1 MKIRIATAVVGLVAA
16 VSPALAHA
24 DGHRP
29 CSSDDRGGAWPSY
42 GHDAANTRTQH
53 DEHSLG
59 PAEVGS
65 LTPAWHV
72 ATPGALQSTPV
83 VSGGCV
89 YVATTTGLVLALD
102 AGDGHQ
108 VWQHQIVIATPG
120 STGGGIVGA
129 PAVDHGRL
137 IVLVSETS
145 RPYALALD
153 AHTGGVLW
161 QSAPMSTQAGA
172 YTNASPAISRGVVV
186 AGWSPTEG
194 DSSQQG
200 GVALLDAASGTTLA
214 TVYTVPLADQAKGY
228 AGGGIWSTAAF
239 DRDGFAY
246 VGAGNPNSKTVEHAH
261 TNAILKIDVD
271 RSRASFG
278 TVVASYKG
286 NVDQYDAALQSVSQL
301 PTCAVSDTNTQW
313 PLDDP
318 VCGQLD
324 LDFGASP
331 NLMTDS
337 AGRLLVGDLQKSGTY
352 HVAHAGDMSPAWSAL
367 VGGTCQACNA
377 ASTAYDGSSVYVD
390 GVPGGVLWSLDAATG
405 ARKWVAPVADGT
417 HYQSISTADDVVW
430 TIDGNGFLDG
440 WSAADGS
447 VLVKR
452 PLSADA
458 SAAVAGLV
466 SSGVA
471 IADHTV
477 FAAAS
482 DPSSSTGYLV
492 AYRH

>member
-1 MKIRIATAVVGLVAA
+1 VSIVGLVAA
-16 VSPALAHA
+16 ASPVLAHA

-29 CSSDDRGGAWPSY
+29 CSADDAGGAWPSY
-42 GHDAANTRTQH
+42 GHDIANTRTQP
-53 DEHSLG
+53 DEHGLG
-59 PAEVGS
+59 PAAAGS
-65 LTPAWHV
+65 LAPAWSV
-72 ATPGALQSTPV
+72 TTPGALQSTPV

-89 YVATTTGLVLALD
+89 YVATTNGLVLALD
-102 AGDGHQ
+102 ARDGRE
-108 VWQHQIVIATPG
+108 VWRHQITIVAPG

-153 AHTGGVLW
+153 THTGAVAW
-161 QSAPMSTQAGA
+161 QSAPFSTQVGT
-172 YTNASPAISRGVVV
+172 YTNASPAVAHGVVV

-194 DSSQQG
+194 DSTEQG
-200 GVALLDAASGTTLA
+200 GVVLLDATSGATLA
-214 TVYTVPLADQAKGY
+214 TVFTVPLADQAKGY

-239 DRDGFAY
+239 DRAGYAY

-261 TNAILKIDVD
+261 TNAILRIDVD
-271 RSRASFG
+271 RSRTTFG

-286 NVDQYDAALQSVSQL
+286 NVDQYDAALQAVSQL
-301 PTCAVSDTNTQW
+301 PTCAASETNTQW

-331 NLMTDS
+331 NLMTDA

-352 HVAHAGDMSPAWSAL
+352 HVAHAADMTPAWSTL

-377 ASTAYDGSSVYVD
+377 ASTAYDGRSVYVD
-390 GVPGGVLWSLDAATG
+390 GVPGGALWSLDATTG
-405 ARKWVAPVADGT
+405 ARNWVAPVADGT
-417 HYQSISTADDVVW
+417 HYQSISTAAGVVW

-447 VLVKR
+447 VVVKR
-452 PLSADA
+452 PISLDVSAVA
-458 SAAVAGLV
+458 AGLV

-482 DPSSSTGYLV
+482 DPSSTTGYLV
-492 AYRH
+492 AYRR

>member
-1 MKIRIATAVVGLVAA
+1 MRIRIATAVVGLLAA
-16 VSPALAHA
+16 ASPALAHA

-29 CSSDDRGGAWPSY
+29 CSAEDPGGAWPSY
-42 GHDAANTRTQH
+42 GHDASNSRTQAA
-53 DEHSLG
+53 ERELG

-65 LTPAWHV
+65 LAPAWHV
-72 ATPGALQSTPV
+72 TTTGGLESTPV

-102 AGDGHQ
+102 AKDGHEVWRHQ
-108 VWQHQIVIATPG
+108 VVVATPG
-120 STGGGIVGA
+120 ATGGAIVGA

-137 IVLVSETS
+137 IVLISETD

-153 AHTGGVLW
+153 ARSGNVLW
-161 QSAPMSTQAGA
+161 RSAPMSTQPGS
-172 YTNASPAISRGVVV
+172 YTNAATAVSRGVVV

-194 DSSQQG
+194 SSAGQG
-200 GVALLDAASGTTLA
+200 GVALFDESTGATLA
-214 TVYTVPLADQAKGY
+214 TVFTVPVADQAKGY
-228 AGGGIWSTAAF
+228 AGGGVWSTAAF
-239 DRDGFAY
+239 DRDGYAY
-246 VGAGNPNSKTVEHAH
+246 VGAGNPMSKTEEHPH
-261 TNAILKIDVD
+261 TNAVLKIDVD
-271 RSRASFG
+271 RSRSTFG

-286 NVDQYDAALQSVSQL
+286 NVDQYDAALQTASQL
-301 PTCAVSDTNTQW
+301 PTCSVSDTNTQW

-331 NLMTDS
+331 NLMTDGS
-337 AGRLLVGDLQKSGTY
+337 GHLLVGDLQKSGTY
-352 HVAHAGDMSPAWSAL
+352 HVAHANDMSAAWSTL

-377 ASTAYDGSSVYVD
+377 ASTAYDGASVYVE
-390 GVPGGVLWSLDAATG
+390 GVPGGALWSLDARTG

-417 HYQSISTADDVVW
+417 HYQSISTADGVVW
-430 TIDGNGFLDG
+430 TIDGDGFLDA

-452 PLSADA
+452 PLSADV
-458 SAAVAGLV
+458 SAPTPGLA

-477 FAAAS
+477 FAATS
-482 DPSSSTGYLV
+482 DPSMSTGYLV
-492 AYRH
+492 AYRR

>member
-1 MKIRIATAVVGLVAA
+1 MKIRIATAVIGLVAA
-16 VSPALAHA
+16 ASPALAHA
-24 DGHRP
+24 DEHRP
-29 CSSDDRGGAWPSY
+29 CSADDPGGAWSTY
-42 GHDAANTRTQH
+42 GHDAGNTRTQPG
-53 DEHSLG
+53 ERGLG

-72 ATPGALQSTPV
+72 TTTGGLESTPV

-102 AGDGHQ
+102 AKDGHEIWHHQ
-108 VWQHQIVIATPG
+108 VTVQVPG
-120 STGGGIVGA
+120 STGGAIVGA
-129 PAVDHGRL
+129 PAVDHGRVILL
-137 IVLVSETS
+137 ISETS

-153 AHTGGVLW
+153 ARSGTPLW
-161 QSAPMSTQAGA
+161 QSAPLSTETGA
-172 YTNASPAISRGVVV
+172 YTNAATAVSHGIVV

-194 DSSQQG
+194 DGSEQG
-200 GVALLDAASGTTLA
+200 GVALIDEESGATLA

-239 DRDGFAY
+239 DHDGYAY
-246 VGAGNPNSKTVEHAH
+246 VGAGNPNSKTVEHPH

-271 RSRASFG
+271 RDRSTFG

-286 NVDQYDAALQSVSQL
+286 NVDQYDAALQTVSQL
-301 PTCAVSDTNTQW
+301 PTCAASETNTQW

-331 NLMTDS
+331 NLMTDA

-352 HVAHAGDMSPAWSAL
+352 HVAHAADMSPAWSTL
-367 VGGTCQACNA
+367 VGGTCQSCNA
-377 ASTAYDGSSVYVD
+377 SSSAYDGKSVYVE
-390 GVPGGVLWSLDAATG
+390 GVPGGALWSLDARTG
-405 ARKWVAPVADGT
+405 ARNWVTPVADGT
-417 HYQSISTADDVVW
+417 HYQSISTADGVVW
-430 TIDGNGFLDG
+430 TVDGDGFLDA

-452 PLSADA
+452 PMSADV
-458 SAAVAGLV
+458 SAPTPGLS

-477 FAAAS
+477 FAATS
-482 DPSSSTGYLV
+482 DPSMTTGYLV
-492 AYRH
+492 AYRR